1 MELEK
6 KVVWWLLVG
15 TEKLV
20 MARCRAREVG
30 RRRPWVSIEKKV
42 RTRIT
47 FGCKEGVF
55 VRKYGT

>member
-47 FGCKEGVF
+47 FMAERWIQITKKF
-55 VRKYGT
+55 A

>member
-30 RRRPWVSIEKKV
+30 RRRPWVSIEKKMQI
-42 RTRIT
+42 RIT
-47 FGCKEGVF
+47 FMAERWIQITKKF
-55 VRKYGT
+55 A